1 MQHFIERSI
10 SMKNN
15 ETKKKNKRE
24 GLRNFFLAIIDIILG
39 ILLFNLIY

>member
-15 ETKKKNKRE
+15 ETKKYNKRE

-39 ILLFNLIY
+39 ILLFNLIH